1 MVPDALFVPRR
12 LQEVIPTNIQG
23 KSTHTQNKIE
33 RQLIFQPDSLR
44 GGEDSQHGPGKTPL
58 YIHLIFSAHIFCFN
72 HTFLFGRYI
81 RGLQMGT
88 GPGSELGRK
97 VIKMI

>member
-33 RQLIFQPDSLR
+33 RQRIL
-44 GGEDSQHGPGKTPL
+44 GKST
-58 YIHLIFSAHIFCFN
+58 
-72 HTFLFGRYI
+72 HTE
-81 RGLQMGT
+81 QN
-88 GPGSELGRK
+88 
-97 VIKMI
+97 